1 MKHCNIWEAGRKMEQ
16 AGTERNE
23 EYGWN
28 LWNIATSEKQEGK
41 QSRLEL
47 KEMKNTAGTHG
58 NIETSEKQG
67 GKRNRP
73 ELKEMKNIA
82 SSE

>member
-1 MKHCNIWEAGRKMEQ
+1 
-16 AGTERNE
+16 
-23 EYGWN
+23 
-28 LWNIATSEKQEGK
+28 
-41 QSRLEL
+41 
-47 KEMKNTAGTHG
+47 MKNTAGTHG